1 MPGGRN
7 APPRPPAPL
16 RGVVRALRPRRGAM
30 PATAS
35 QPAPLR
41 TLARRAPGSRRR
53 PAGLSAH
60 GLRRGAGAPR
70 AGFLRAPPPWGAVV
84 RPAAAP
90 WLAARSRLA
99 PAAAGRR
106 APHRARAGS
115 YRGRGSHDAFRSFG
129 LAPRSRPVLRAVRSS
144 GPGST
149 SSPRPAPLAR
159 SPAAAG
165 GTASKQGS
173 KGGLVPP
180 WTPQP
185 SAYGARQRARRPG
198 PTRGFRSQPHAG
210 AGVRPAAHRWH
221 HGRRLV
227 LRAVRSSGS
236 GSAAGA
242 SARAPRSGVG
252 VNPARF
258 APRRCA
264 AGCAGGLTPP
274 PDRGSGWWSPR
285 RAVRPAPFPTGA
297 GRGSRSAHAITGNS
311 YASPGRR
318 GLDAGPRS
326 APSGRLRDSGDR
338 SPRGSTAS
346 KQGGRAAPLGPPARM
361 ARAGQ
366 AATEWSHTGAIAPR
380 PCRACQPG
388 GAGSRHESGRR
399 GQPLPAPCVTLR

>member
-1 MPGGRN
+1 MACGP
-7 APPRPPAPL
+7 
-16 RGVVRALRPRRGAM
+16 VR
-30 PATAS
+30 
-35 QPAPLR
+35 
-41 TLARRAPGSRRR
+41 ARRAQVFCARHPPGGPSCAR
-53 PAGLSAH
+53 P
-60 GLRRGAGAPR
+60 LRRGWRRVRAWPR
-70 AGFLRAPPPWGAVV
+70 LRPVAAPPIARGLARTGGAARTTPSAASGLHRVHGPSCGPFG
-84 RPAAAP
+84 RPV
-90 WLAARSRLA
+90 LAARPRLG
-99 PAAAGRR
+99 PRPWPDRRQRR
-106 APHRARAGS
+106 A
-115 YRGRGSHDAFRSFG
+115 
-129 LAPRSRPVLRAVRSS
+129 APQ
-144 GPGST
+144 
-149 SSPRPAPLAR
+149 
-159 SPAAAG
+159 
-165 GTASKQGS
+165 ASKQGS

-236 GSAAGA
+236 GSAVGA

>member
-1 MPGGRN
+1 MACG
-7 APPRPPAPL
+7 A
-16 RGVVRALRPRRGAM
+16 VR
-30 PATAS
+30 
-35 QPAPLR
+35 
-41 TLARRAPGSRRR
+41 ARRAQVFCARHPPGGPSCAR
-53 PAGLSAH
+53 P
-60 GLRRGAGAPR
+60 LRRGWRRVRAWPR
-70 AGFLRAPPPWGAVV
+70 LRPVAAPPSARGLARTGGAA
-84 RPAAAP
+84 RTTPSAAA
-90 WLAARSRLA
+90 
-99 PAAAGRR
+99 
-106 APHRARAGS
+106 
-115 YRGRGSHDAFRSFG
+115 G